1 MRTIKLIALD
11 LDGTLLNSQ
20 KGLSERNRRAL
31 ARCAEQGIQIVP
43 TTGRAAGGIMPEV
56 RSLPGV
62 NYGITT
68 NGGVVADLVGNRSL
82 KTCTLPNR
90 TALQILKIIDKYH
103 AMYDPYI
110 DGRGI
115 SQSRFMDHLDEYGL
129 SSVMQE
135 MVRATRDVYPSII
148 GHVEETGK
156 DVEKINVYVA
166 DLGDREPL
174 KKELSAIPGLII
186 SSSLYN
192 NIEINMEGATKG
204 NALLWLASYLGI
216 SREETMAFGDG
227 ENDLSMLKA
236 AGIGIAMANGIEA
249 AKEAADEITLTND
262 EDGVAAAIER
272 LVLDQQ

>member
-1 MRTIKLIALD
+1 MRA
-11 LDGTLLNSQ
+11 
-20 KGLSERNRRAL
+20 
-31 ARCAEQGIQIVP
+31 P
-43 TTGRAAGGIMPEV
+43 
-56 RSLPGV
+56 
-62 NYGITT
+62 
-68 NGGVVADLVGNRSL
+68 
-82 KTCTLPNR
+82 
-90 TALQILKIIDKYH
+90 
-103 AMYDPYI
+103 
-110 DGRGI
+110 
-115 SQSRFMDHLDEYGL
+115 
-129 SSVMQE
+129 
-135 MVRATRDVYPSII
+135 RDVYPSII